1 MNTEDKN
8 KFKEIMTMIS
18 INYNEEINLP
28 KLKLWWTLFNHYP
41 IQAFEKAV
49 YQHISCPDAGMFSPK
64 IANITKMIQG
74 TTKQNEQNIESE
86 AELAWTSILNAI
98 RGVGSYGTPKF
109 KNPKV
114 AATINAMINW
124 SQLCGCTVSD
134 LDWKKKEF
142 ISLYSTI
149 TNTELERLP
158 AEIKGRIEMESS
170 KQEEIGEYN
179 GLMKQLEQRKKEVE
193 S

>member
-49 YQHISCPDAGMFSPK
+49 YAHITCPDSGMFSPK
-64 IANITKMIQG
+64 PANITKMIQG

-98 RGVGSYGTPKF
+98 RGVGSYGSPKF

-149 TNTELERLP
+149 TTTELERLP
-158 AEIKGRIEMESS
+158 
-170 KQEEIGEYN
+170 
-179 GLMKQLEQRKKEVE
+179 
-193 S
+193 